1 MNGNN
6 SIFISALFM
15 NFNFVTK
22 GRKSR
27 LRVTEATL
35 GNFVDVEATYPFSDV
50 CP

>member
-1 MNGNN
+1 MVTT
-6 SIFISALFM
+6 SFLLVPLLM

-35 GNFVDVEATYPFSDV
+35 GNLVDVEATYPFSDA
-50 CP
+50 CL